1 MAVNADAAS
10 PDYGELRVLRMSDTT
25 QIDGPGQTANAMVTN
40 ETVAERLRPFQQGT
54 AQASYGNLLT
64 LPVGGGLLYV
74 QPVYT
79 QRQGSTG
86 SYPALRFVL
95 ARFGQQVG
103 IGDTLQEALDQ
114 VFAGDSGADHR
125 RDQPGGD
132 TDAEAVRA
140 RRRTPGPGQPGRGQG
155 ARRGEDRLRGG
166 RRRPSPTATSGSTRP
181 DRQGQG
187 GHRAQPPRRW
197 VGSPESREPAAQPSV
212 TTRSS

>member
-1 MAVNADAAS
+1 MAVNADATS
-10 PDYGELRVLRMSDTT
+10 PDYGELRILRMSDTT
-25 QIDGPGQTANAMVTN
+25 QIDGPGQTAQRDGDQRDRRRAVA
-40 ETVAERLRPFQQGT
+40 TVPNQGT

-114 VFAGDSGADHR
+114 VFAGDSGAHDR
-125 RDQPGGD
+125 GDQPERHAV
-132 TDAEAVRA
+132 AEAVGLG
-140 RRRTPGPGQPGRGQG
+140 RRRPAAPDNPAAATG
-155 ARRGEDRLRGG
+155 ARRGDGGLRGRSEG
-166 RRRPSPTATSGSTRP
+166 PRPRRPREVPDR

-187 GHRAQPPRRW
+187 GH
-197 VGSPESREPAAQPSV
+197 PAGRQGDG
-212 TTRSS
+212 

>member
-1 MAVNADAAS
+1 MKWPGDEDPIFSLTSVYVPRGRSNLASYMAVDADAAS
-10 PDYGELRVLRMSDTT
+10 PNYGQLRILRMSDTT

-103 IGDTLQEALDQ
+103 IGDTLA
-114 VFAGDSGADHR
+114 AGAGPGLRRRLRGEYR
-125 RDQPGGD
+125 RDQPERRPVTQAVGG
-132 TDAEAVRA
+132 AVA
-140 RRRTPGPGQPGRGQG
+140 HDVGLAGQPGGGPGPG
-155 ARRGEDRLRGG
+155 RGEG
-166 RRRPSPTATSGSTRP
+166 RVRSCSEGAHRR
-181 DRQGQG
+181 
-187 GHRAQPPRRW
+187 
-197 VGSPESREPAAQPSV
+197 
-212 TTRSS
+212 

>member
-1 MAVNADAAS
+1 
-10 PDYGELRVLRMSDTT
+10 MSDTT

-79 QRQGSTG
+79 QRQGSSG

-114 VFAGDSGADHR
+114 VFAGDSGATTGETNPSATPTPKPAGSEEPSTAPDNPAAAQAL
-125 RDQPGGD
+125 DEAKTAFEAAQKALTAGD
-132 TDAEAVRA
+132 LGKYQTEIEKAKAATERAAEAM
-140 RRRTPGPGQPGRGQG
+140 GR
-155 ARRGEDRLRGG
+155 
-166 RRRPSPTATSGSTRP
+166 
-181 DRQGQG
+181 
-187 GHRAQPPRRW
+187 
-197 VGSPESREPAAQPSV
+197 
-212 TTRSS
+212 

>member
-1 MAVNADAAS
+1 MTSRPDLLADQRVRAPRPVEPGRLHGGDADAAS
-10 PDYGELRVLRMSDTT
+10 PNYGQLRILRMSDTT

-114 VFAGDSGADHR
+114 VFAGDSGATTGETNPSGDPDAQAVRPGAAVRSR
-125 RDQPGGD
+125 RAGQPGG
-132 TDAEAVRA
+132 
-140 RRRTPGPGQPGRGQG
+140 GPGAGRGEG
-155 ARRGEDRLRGG
+155 RLRGSSEG
-166 RRRPSPTATSGSTRP
+166 AHRR
-181 DRQGQG
+181 
-187 GHRAQPPRRW
+187 
-197 VGSPESREPAAQPSV
+197 
-212 TTRSS
+212 